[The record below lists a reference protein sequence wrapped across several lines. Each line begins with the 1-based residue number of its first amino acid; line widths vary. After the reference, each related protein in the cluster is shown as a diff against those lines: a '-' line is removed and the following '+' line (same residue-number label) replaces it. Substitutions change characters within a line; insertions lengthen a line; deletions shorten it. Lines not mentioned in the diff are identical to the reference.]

1 MDAHLIGKRYVPRL
15 PNEVLELF
23 LNGRRKNGRIKN
35 DVPLISINS
44 IVNTAKC
51 SFVTWYYF
59 LFVMGSS
66 NHFYSGVLI
75 SGTQV
80 PIFRGSV
87 FWISNLEFYGNAM
100 ASPTWYL
107 VGN

>member
-1 MDAHLIGKRYVPRL
+1 M
-15 PNEVLELF
+15 NLEAMLE
-23 LNGRRKNGRIKN
+23 
-35 DVPLISINS
+35 PANS
-44 IVNTAKC
+44 SDN
-51 SFVTWYYF
+51 VTKIQPPYWYYF

-87 FWISNLEFYGNAM
+87 LGARVLNSTGTQWQVQHGTL
-100 ASPTWYL
+100 
-107 VGN
+107 